1 MRISGFIKLPK
12 HRTFNYV
19 PRYYDPEKEEL
30 EKVVRNA
37 ELGVPQKLHKS
48 EKKINYYFNQR
59 RADAKQSFIR
69 RIIVFTTL
77 ILLVVALYY
86 IFGVIYLIF

>member
-19 PRYYDPEKEEL
+19 PRYYNPEKEEL

-37 ELGVPQKLHKS
+37 ELNIPQKLNKN
-48 EKKINYYFNQR
+48 KINYYFNQR
-59 RADAKQSFIR
+59 RKGVNNTLLRRTIIFI
-69 RIIVFTTL
+69 TL
-77 ILLVVALYY
+77 ILLLISLYY
-86 IFGVIYLIF
+86 IFDVIYLIF

>member
-19 PRYYDPEKEEL
+19 PRYYNPEKEEL
-30 EKVVRNA
+30 ENVVRKA
-37 ELGVPQKLHKS
+37 ELGVPQKLHKTD
-48 EKKINYYFNQR
+48 KKISYYFNQR

-69 RIIVFTTL
+69 RMIVFTTL
-77 ILLVVALYY
+77 ILILVALYY
-86 IFGVIYLIF
+86 IFGVIYYIF